1 MEFDKTM
8 SFEVEREE
16 NTKCQEILKDVYQAL
31 VEKGYNPINQIVGY
45 ILSGD
50 PTYITSHN
58 DARNKIR
65 TIERDELLEKM
76 VKLYRTR
83 KLIMRMLGIDYGEAR
98 VGTAI
103 TDELNITVQGLETIQ
118 RNNSDKIVL
127 KRLDEIFEK
136 YEVDT
141 IVVGMPLN
149 MNGTISERAKI
160 TEQFIHKLKCK
171 YNKKKIE
178 TIDERLTT
186 VEAHKTMNFL
196 DVKKTRKRSIVD
208 TISAVYILETYL
220 NKCKNTMKN

>member
-1 MEFDKTM
+1 
-8 SFEVEREE
+8 
-16 NTKCQEILKDVYQAL
+16 
-31 VEKGYNPINQIVGY
+31 
-45 ILSGD
+45 
-50 PTYITSHN
+50 
-58 DARNKIR
+58 
-65 TIERDELLEKM
+65 
-76 VKLYRTR
+76 
-83 KLIMRMLGIDYGEAR
+83 MRMLGIDYGEAR

-149 MNGTISERAKI
+149 MNGTMSERAKI

-220 NKCKNTMKN
+220 NKCKNTMKNFGRLTGICRKNH